1 MGHRVYL
8 YIWYLDGLS
17 QKTRGKMRHLLHG
30 LGSQCPM
37 TCYRVK
43 KSTYRHLCEVH
54 HVLAG
59 PTWSGWREQAGC
71 LRAQHCSATVCT
83 NPNEELQ
90 CHDERVLQDYHV
102 STCMSSELHYLPSP
116 SIALSVSSPSGI
128 LFNIQFLAILW
139 SERFYPLFKKKN
151 PPELCLPLIDS
162 KMTRSG
168 SYSHPWS
175 GRDVSLNQTV

>member
-1 MGHRVYL
+1 
-8 YIWYLDGLS
+8 
-17 QKTRGKMRHLLHG
+17 
-30 LGSQCPM
+30 M

-43 KSTYRHLCEVH
+43 KSAYRHLCEVH

-90 CHDERVLQDYHV
+90 CHHERVLQDYHV

-139 SERFYPLFKKKN
+139 SERFYPLLKKKKILQN
-151 PPELCLPLIDS
+151 C
-162 KMTRSG
+162 
-168 SYSHPWS
+168 
-175 GRDVSLNQTV
+175 VSLWLTPKWPDLGPILTPGVVGMSASTKLCSLRGMGKVVPEGKSECFYKEKRHGEGRNSSCLL